1 MTGPCVS
8 HQLRG
13 WTGLVYMWGQGLREQ
28 EKYARALKAYNQY
41 NGILVAQSWSYY
53 AYMVSPDSK
62 GGEVDST
69 FCPKKLQSHCTK
81 RIDTKRN
88 EDQGNVCP

>member
-28 EKYARALKAYNQY
+28 EKYARALKAYTSTMEFWLHSLSH
-41 NGILVAQSWSYY
+41 IMLTWSAQIQREG
-53 AYMVSPDSK
+53 K
-62 GGEVDST
+62 
-69 FCPKKLQSHCTK
+69 
-81 RIDTKRN
+81 
-88 EDQGNVCP
+88 